1 MRSRTKKRGVQG
13 MLFGPGRGGK
23 RLGAGRKPKG
33 ERAGVSHAA
42 RTKLVKRFPVH
53 VTMRIADDL
62 PSLRK
67 PHTEESLRA
76 VFCAMK
82 PRPGFRIV
90 HYSIQTNHVHL
101 IVEAESTS
109 ALSRGMQALAIRM
122 AQTLNRDWGRKGKVF
137 GDRYHASILDSPRRV
152 RNAIVY
158 VLKNAWKHGRDV
170 RGALDRYASGW
181 CFQGWREKVKV
192 NGVDDFEVPVEDP
205 RTWLLRVGWRKHG
218 RIGVF
223 ELPKSSP

>member
-1 MRSRTKKRGVQG
+1 

-42 RTKLVKRFPVH
+42 RTKLTKRFPVH
-53 VTMRIADDL
+53 VTMRIADGL

-181 CFQGWREKVKV
+181 CFTGWHEKAKG
-192 NGVDDFEVPVEDP
+192 NGVNE
-205 RTWLLRVGWRKHG
+205 RRLCCSTLRVCSADQSLRAGAYH
-218 RIGVF
+218 
-223 ELPKSSP
+223 